1 MVEEATVDAYGDA
14 EQATGW
20 YTMFEE
26 HLGLPFET
34 EVLGVTVTV
43 KRIDLRD
50 DNRIVAICMRGGLK
64 QVVDLADLPLP
75 SSRPDGAEW
84 IDAYRAWSARTTQS

>member
-1 MVEEATVDAYGDA
+1 MVEEATVDAHDEA

-34 EVLGVTVTV
+34 QVLGVTVSV
-43 KRIDLRD
+43 KRIELRD
-50 DNRIVAICMRGGLK
+50 DDRIAAICTRGGVK
-64 QVVDLADLPLP
+64 QLVDLADLPLP
-75 SSRPDGAEW
+75 SPRPDGAEW
-84 IDAYRAWSARTTQS
+84 IDAYRAWSRRR